1 MRAVCAIAR
10 GAAPL
15 HSPIWEHS
23 SHTLR
28 GEGAPPLR
36 PRVTFSP
43 MRKSPKNLPEGIS
56 PLGTPLRGT
65 IRSPCGEPHP
75 LDRVSDTTKDR
86 FATLGLWANRSCF
99 FLWFLRGDISCCQ
112 SVARQVSCPED
123 AAGLFCPQPNPLGQR
138 AGGSKGAEVKAER
151 FYFRPLRRRSRDQE
165 VPGESLVTFFSQES
179 HPGRGAERPHNGC
192 RDYRPAKT
200 PRGRGAK
207 PLGKL

>member
-1 MRAVCAIAR
+1 MPSSA
-10 GAAPL
+10 L
-15 HSPIWEHS
+15 HPWGGRS
-23 SHTLR
+23 
-28 GEGAPPLR
+28 APP

-56 PLGTPLRGT
+56 PLETPLGGPSEKCFTFRS
-65 IRSPCGEPHP
+65 RSPCGEPHP

-123 AAGLFCPQPNPLGQR
+123 AAGLFCPQPKPLGQR